1 MARRKKVA
9 FEITARE
16 KKATASLRKITARFQ
31 KLIAPVDKLNRKL
44 RQTQRALQPVI
55 NRLNQFS
62 RKMDRFGK
70 KASMGLTLPIA
81 AAGVAVVRTATG
93 FQSGML
99 KVKSLTQATG
109 EQFKS
114 LENLA
119 RSMGTST
126 QFSAR
131 QSADAM
137 GYLGMAGFKTKQI
150 MASLP
155 GVLNLASASGLDLA
169 ETADYASNILTGF
182 GIENNRMGEIGDK
195 LTYAFTNSNTS
206 LSELAH
212 GLAKA
217 GGIASKAGLKFEDI
231 TATMMGLAD
240 AGHKA
245 ENAGV
250 AVAGAIA
257 RVAKFTLDPL
267 MSGKENMVS
276 RTLKNLGINA
286 EDFIHTT
293 GDKRSSYK
301 IPFIRFIQLLDSH
314 GAKLD
319 DYTRIMGQDAGKY
332 IAGLSGQFEKLSGYM
347 QGLLKDSK
355 DLAKYHAKVRN
366 SGAEGGF
373 KLLSS
378 ALGEL
383 AIVMGKTGF
392 LDTVDAISRSLAYL
406 VTEISKANP
415 TVLKFAGGLL
425 AGLFV
430 VGPLVFAI
438 GSLGKVLKFL
448 APFMAVFI
456 KGTVAA
462 ATVLGGKILAITVA
476 IGAVVYGLFLLFK
489 NWSVITD
496 WMAKEWNKFTDG
508 IKFMAKNAGL
518 ALKISFVNATNDVI
532 DNLNKVLKWIKGS
545 GLDRMISKIFGVEVS
560 EIPHLDRPEKISPPT
575 VDKSEFIATNN
586 ILEAF
591 KPRLYPLKPLVFSGF
606 EPEKKEWK
614 WVPEFVE
621 KGFGDVFFSRDDPEG
636 PLQKVM
642 PSNEELEQI
651 RKDMKNHKPSY
662 NISKIQR
669 PGKTEKQEV
678 DINVH
683 LSGREAADVRV
694 TARRKGPARVS
705 VDTGR
710 MMMGSI

>member
-1 MARRKKVA
+1 MARRKRVA
-9 FEITARE
+9 FEISARE
-16 KKATASLRKITARFQ
+16 KKATASLRKVSARFQ
-31 KLIAPVDKLNRKL
+31 KIMAPVDRLNRKL

-55 NRLNQFS
+55 TRLSRFS
-62 RKMDRFGK
+62 RQMDRFGK
-70 KASMGLTLPIA
+70 KATMGLTLPIA

-119 RSMGTST
+119 RKMGAST

-155 GVLNLASASGLDLA
+155 GVLNLASASGLELA
-169 ETADYASNILTGF
+169 DTADYASNILTGF
-182 GIENNRMGEIGDK
+182 GIKNHRMGEIGDK

-206 LSELAH
+206 LTELSH

-217 GGIASKAGLKFEDI
+217 GGIASKAGLGFEDI

-301 IPFIRFIQLLDSH
+301 IPFIRFIQLLDSR

-347 QGLLKDSK
+347 QGLLNDSK
-355 DLAKYHAKVRN
+355 DLAKYHAKIRN

-373 KLLSS
+373 RLLSS

-392 LDTVDAISRSLAYL
+392 LDTVDAVSRSLAYL
-406 VTEISKANP
+406 TTDISQSNK
-415 TVLKFAGGLL
+415 TFLKFAGIAALAVGIVGLL
-425 AGLFV
+425 ASVIGGLTVAFKAIAPFLLSV
-430 VGPLVFAI
+430 AGGFAI
-438 GSLGKVLKFL
+438 VGIKVLAIVAGIGLLGYGLWLLYKNWEKFTESWSKGWDRLKTKLSNFRKMIPFLFQKGL
-448 APFMAVFI
+448 AKEMNRELQKINPALKV
-456 KGTVAA
+456 TVAPPDEY
-462 ATVLGGKILAITVA
+462 I
-476 IGAVVYGLFLLFK
+476 
-489 NWSVITD
+489 
-496 WMAKEWNKFTDG
+496 
-508 IKFMAKNAGL
+508 
-518 ALKISFVNATNDVI
+518 
-532 DNLNKVLKWIKGS
+532 
-545 GLDRMISKIFGVEVS
+545 
-560 EIPHLDRPEKISPPT
+560 HPT
-575 VDKSEFIATNN
+575 VDRSRIEITDNIRDLSGYRPSPLPLLVWEPMARERPTVVAPDFI
-586 ILEAF
+586 
-591 KPRLYPLKPLVFSGF
+591 S
-606 EPEKKEWK
+606 
-614 WVPEFVE
+614 
-621 KGFGDVFFSRDDPEG
+621 KGFGDVFFKREEEG

-642 PSNEELEQI
+642 PSKEELEQI

-662 NISKIQR
+662 DISKIQR
-669 PGKTEKQEV
+669 PGKSQKQEV

-694 TARRKGPARVS
+694 TARRKGRARVS

>member
-1 MARRKKVA
+1 
-9 FEITARE
+9 
-16 KKATASLRKITARFQ
+16 
-31 KLIAPVDKLNRKL
+31 
-44 RQTQRALQPVI
+44 
-55 NRLNQFS
+55 
-62 RKMDRFGK
+62 MDRFGK
-70 KASMGLTLPIA
+70 KASLGLTLPIA
-81 AAGVAVVRTATG
+81 AAGVAIVRTATG

-119 RSMGTST
+119 RQMGAST

-155 GVLNLASASGLDLA
+155 GVLNLASASGLELA
-169 ETADYASNILTGF
+169 DTADYASNILTGF
-182 GIENNRMGEIGDK
+182 GIKNNRMGEIGDK

-206 LSELAH
+206 LTELAH

-217 GGIASKAGLKFEDI
+217 GGIASKAGLGFEDI

-250 AVAGAIA
+250 AVAGAVA
-257 RVAKFTLDPL
+257 RIAKFTLDPL
-267 MSGKENMVS
+267 KSGKENMVTK
-276 RTLKNLGINA
+276 TLKSLGINA
-286 EDFIHTT
+286 EEFIHTT

-301 IPFIRFIQLLDSH
+301 IPFIKFIQLLDSR

-347 QGLLKDSK
+347 QGLLNDSK
-355 DLAKYHAKVRN
+355 DLAKYHAKIRN

-392 LDTVDAISRSLAYL
+392 LDTVDAVSRSLAYL
-406 VTEISKANP
+406 TTDISQSNK
-415 TVLKFAGGLL
+415 TFLKFAGIAAL
-425 AGLFV
+425 AIGV
-430 VGPLVFAI
+430 VGPLA
-438 GSLGKVLKFL
+438 S
-448 APFMAVFI
+448 
-456 KGTVAA
+456 
-462 ATVLGGKILAITVA
+462 A
-476 IGAVVYGLFLLFK
+476 IGAVTVAFATIGPFLLSVAGGFTIIGIKIIALVTGVSLLVYGLWRLYKNWGKISDGWAKGWDRLKTKLSNFRKMIPFLFK
-489 NWSVITD
+489 KGLANEMNRELAKVNPKLKVTPAPPSEYIHPTEDKSRIEITD
-496 WMAKEWNKFTDG
+496 NIIDLSKYRPSPLPLLVWEPMA
-508 IKFMAKNAGL
+508 
-518 ALKISFVNATNDVI
+518 
-532 DNLNKVLKWIKGS
+532 
-545 GLDRMISKIFGVEVS
+545 R
-560 EIPHLDRPEKISPPT
+560 EIPTIVAPD
-575 VDKSEFIATNN
+575 FIT
-586 ILEAF
+586 
-591 KPRLYPLKPLVFSGF
+591 
-606 EPEKKEWK
+606 
-614 WVPEFVE
+614 
-621 KGFGDVFFSRDDPEG
+621 KGFSDVFFTREEDG

-642 PSNEELEQI
+642 PSKEELAEM
-651 RKDMKNHKPSY
+651 RKDLRGYKPSY
-662 NISKIQR
+662 DISKIQR